1 MIKRNMYMND
11 LISLKDKDLI
21 KVITGIRRCGKSTL
35 LSTYA
40 DYLASLDQESN
51 IIRINFESAKYRNI
65 QNSEQ
70 LYTYISERMVD
81 SCQNYIILDEVQQVQ
96 DFEKAV
102 DWLYVED
109 NTDIYITGSNA
120 FLLSSELATL
130 LSGRYIEI
138 KMLPLS
144 FAEYKSANSDEH
156 NIVKLYNQYL
166 QDSSFPGT
174 LELERKNDINLYL
187 DGIYNTVVI
196 KDIMQRNNIT
206 NVTTLKNII
215 EYIFDNIGNLT
226 SSTKIANTL
235 NSVGKKTSV
244 PTVESY
250 LDAMIN
256 SYLIYRVSR
265 YDVKGRAHLTS
276 GYKYYVTDIGLRYYM
291 LGNRISDTGH
301 ILENI
306 VYLELIRRGYQ
317 VYIGKVDNT
326 EVDFIAHYD
335 NNTSYYQV
343 SLSVMDE
350 STLSREL
357 KSLQTINDHNPKYLL
372 TTDYLGD
379 PNYEGIQQLNVYDWL
394 LQSN

>member
-1 MIKRNMYMND
+1 MVKRNIYMND

-35 LSTYA
+35 LSSYA
-40 DYLASLDQESN
+40 DYLSSSDDHCN
-51 IIRINFESAKYRNI
+51 VIRINFESAKYRNI
-65 QNSEQ
+65 QDSEQ
-70 LYTYISERMVD
+70 LYAYISERIIENV
-81 SCQNYIILDEVQQVQ
+81 QNYIILDEVQQVK

-102 DWLYVED
+102 DWLYIEA
-109 NTDIYITGSNA
+109 NTDLYITGSNA

-144 FAEYKSANSDEH
+144 FAEYKLANSNEH
-156 NIVKLYNQYL
+156 NLSKLYNEYL
-166 QDSSFPGT
+166 QNSSFPGA

-187 DGIYNTVVI
+187 DGIYNTVII
-196 KDIMQRNNIT
+196 KDIVQRNNIS
-206 NVTTLKNII
+206 NVSTLKNII
-215 EYIFDNIGNLT
+215 EYTFDNIGNLT

-244 PTVESY
+244 PTVENY
-250 LDAMIN
+250 LEAMLN
-256 SYLIYRVSR
+256 SYLIYKVSR
-265 YDVKGRAHLTS
+265 YDVKGRAHLTT

-291 LGNRISDTGH
+291 LGNRISDMGH

-317 VYIGKVDNT
+317 VYIGKVDTT
-326 EVDFIAHYD
+326 EVDFIAHID
-335 NNTSYYQV
+335 NNTSYFQV

-350 STLSREL
+350 NTLTREL
-357 KSLQTINDHNPKYLL
+357 KSLQAINDHNPKFLL
-372 TTDYLGD
+372 TTDYLGT
-379 PNYEGIQQLNVYDWL
+379 PNYEGIQQLNVFDWL